1 MLHLLKSLAANA
13 VTLLRVCA
21 PAARGGD
28 RAGNINFSVG
38 AACFSPH
45 LNERLSLTSDLA
57 NSVHHQI
64 TAAAAHTFA
73 ECVHTQCYR
82 GEPGSG
88 RRSQQILCVFAAS
101 LSSCAGES
109 EMALCDSSFALRPE
123 YHVGP
128 NL

>member
-1 MLHLLKSLAANA
+1 
-13 VTLLRVCA
+13 
-21 PAARGGD
+21 
-28 RAGNINFSVG
+28 
-38 AACFSPH
+38 
-45 LNERLSLTSDLA
+45 LS
-57 NSVHHQI
+57 
-64 TAAAAHTFA
+64 
-73 ECVHTQCYR
+73 
-82 GEPGSG
+82 SG